1 VMSEIITK
9 HNEYSALLNK
19 QTQNFMPWKSPLETV
34 EAVEFTVR
42 ALASSPGRA
51 NIYLKRT
58 DFQVFIK
65 ILESK
70 LVWVEL

>member
-1 VMSEIITK
+1 
-9 HNEYSALLNK
+9 
-19 QTQNFMPWKSPLETV
+19 MPWKSPLETV